1 MEVHVKDNLESVSL
15 TTKLLIIDPSSTS
28 PPLLLIITGPKH
40 KIFLHMYARMQ
51 IFRTYVCMY
60 IHTCTILKLV
70 NQLE

>member
-15 TTKLLIIDPSSTS
+15 TTKLLIIDPFSTS

-40 KIFLHMYARMQ
+40 KILLHIQ
-51 IFRTYVCMY
+51 TYV
-60 IHTCTILKLV
+60 HTCIILKLV